1 MYKKKLKDIYAVL
14 LREKMLKEVII
25 QQQWHITLPD
35 HPIVDHVFHSLSYDS
50 READEA
56 TLFFCKGQQFKEVF
70 LEQAVT
76 GGVKVYVS
84 EQPYDS
90 IDAVGLI
97 VTDIREAMAMIAQF
111 FYDHPENKL
120 TKIGI
125 TGTKGKT
132 SCAYFLKDSLEQATN
147 HKTALFSSEG
157 TTLDGVHYTRSHLTT
172 PEALD
177 LYKQMA
183 KAVENGL
190 THLVM
195 EVSSQAYKTK
205 RVFGLTFELG
215 IFLNISPDHISP
227 IEHPT
232 FDDYLY
238 CKRQLIQHSKQ
249 MILNADSDYF
259 ELLAETCTLYR
270 VPYVTFG
277 RSLTVDVEIQDATD
291 TRSFDLIAHTLS
303 FSALEGGYRLAIL
316 GTFNHDNATAA
327 LLVSHL
333 LGFSEKISRQAIANT
348 VIPGRM
354 HVIDEPNQ
362 PLILIDFAHNYLS
375 IKAVGELGHHLRPN
389 GKVIILTGSTGGK
402 ALSRRA
408 DIAKALSEIADEAI
422 LTSDD
427 PNFEDPAAI
436 AKEIISHIDNDA
448 LSITVE
454 TQREKAIAIALSH
467 ATTEDIVAICG
478 KGTEKEMKIN
488 GLGEPYPGDYEV
500 VQQLLN

>member
-1 MYKKKLKDIYAVL
+1 MYQKKLKDIYAVL
-14 LREKMLKEVII
+14 IREQMLKEIVV
-25 QQQWHITLPD
+25 QNQWHMTLPD
-35 HPIVDHVFHSLSYDS
+35 HPIVEHMFQSLSYDS
-50 READEA
+50 REAGVT
-56 TLFFCKGQQFKEVF
+56 TLFFCKGQQFKVDF
-70 LEQAVT
+70 LEQAVAN
-76 GGVKVYVS
+76 GVQVYIAERPY
-84 EQPYDS
+84 EQ
-90 IDAVGLI
+90 IQAVGLI
-97 VTDIREAMAMIAQF
+97 VTDIREAMATIAQF

-132 SCAYFLKDSLEQATN
+132 SCAYFLKDILEQATN
-147 HKTALFSSEG
+147 HKTALFSSEE
-157 TTLDGVHYTRSHLTT
+157 TTLDGINYTRSHLTT

-183 KAVENGL
+183 TAVDNGL

-205 RVFGLTFELG
+205 RVFGLTFEFG

-249 MILNADSDYF
+249 MILNVDSDYF
-259 ELLAETCTLYR
+259 DLLAEICTLYQ

-277 RSLTVDVEIQDATD
+277 RSLEADIEIQDAED
-291 TRSFDLIAHTLS
+291 ARSFDLIAHTLA
-303 FSALEGGYRLAIL
+303 FADLESGYQLAIL

-327 LLVSHL
+327 LLISHL
-333 LGFSEKISRQAIANT
+333 LGFSEKINHQSLAKT

-354 HVIDEPNQ
+354 HVIDKPNY

-375 IKAVGELGHHLRPN
+375 IKAVGDLGHQLRPN

-427 PNFEDPAAI
+427 PNFEDPATI
-436 AKEIISHIDNDA
+436 AQEIILHIQNDA
-448 LSITVE
+448 LPVTVE
-454 TQREKAIAIALSH
+454 TNREKAIALALSH
-467 ATTEDIVAICG
+467 ASTNDIVAICG
-478 KGTEKEMKIN
+478 KGTEKEMKVN
-488 GLGEPYPGDYEV
+488 GVSEPYLGDYEV
-500 VQQLLN
+500 IQQLMK